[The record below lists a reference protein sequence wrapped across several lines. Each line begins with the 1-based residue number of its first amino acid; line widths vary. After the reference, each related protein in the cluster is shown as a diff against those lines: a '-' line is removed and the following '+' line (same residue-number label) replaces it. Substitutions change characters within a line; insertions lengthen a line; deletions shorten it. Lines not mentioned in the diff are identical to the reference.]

1 MSSMSKRWSLLAAIA
16 AGSLFCACG
25 GVKVVTLDESRAPAS
40 KDADCALDIFVKE
53 APARAHEV
61 YGELEYK
68 QGMRTTVGG
77 ASTNSGSRR
86 EALEALKP
94 KACELGADALLFTEE
109 DSDRVNVKASLLVY
123 TEQ

>member
-1 MSSMSKRWSLLAAIA
+1 
-16 AGSLFCACG
+16 
-25 GVKVVTLDESRAPAS
+25 
-40 KDADCALDIFVKE
+40 
-53 APARAHEV
+53 V

-68 QGMRTTVGG
+68 QAVKTMVGG

-109 DSDRVNVKASLLVY
+109 DHDRVNVKVSLLVY
-123 TEQ
+123 TGQ